1 MKQALAAAVYKIIPF
16 FCAVFFRS
24 AVKNGIIFLSF
35 LAFCGEAA
43 FAGIPDSLSAGPSA
57 AVLFSA
63 DGRPLRRYAGKDGLF
78 REPVQIEQI
87 SPWVILAALAAED
100 KRFFKHGGVDI
111 KAVARAAAQNMKAG
125 HTVSGASTITQQLYR
140 AYNPGPHTFRR
151 KAAEA
156 FSAVKIEHKYS
167 KEEILQ
173 AYLNMIPYG
182 NNIAGIQAAA
192 ITYFGVSAA
201 ELSLSQAAALSGI
214 PRAPALYNPVLRP
227 EAFEKRRKQV
237 LLKMREAGY
246 IDDEN
251 YRIAILEKPEAKS
264 AAQPFFA
271 PHFSNWVL
279 SRLNS
284 LPDRN
289 NGIVITTL
297 VPEIQEAAVAAL
309 KNNIQRLEKK
319 HHVTNGAAIVL
330 DNHTGGVLA
339 WAGSKDFFDSK
350 NSGQIDGVRALRQP
364 GSALKPFLYGLA
376 FSKGHSPA
384 DVISD
389 EPLYGIDGYTP
400 QNYDKHNHG
409 MVRMREALA
418 CSYNIPAVRLA
429 EETGAESF
437 LETLHAFGFE
447 SLHRDG
453 GYYGAGLALG
463 NGEVTLLEL
472 AAAYAALARGGIW
485 QPVIFEKGKAA
496 ADSRRVLDERSAFLV
511 NSVLSDNQ
519 ARAAA
524 FGTDSPMNTP
534 FVLAAKTGTSKD
546 YRDNWCVGYTPE
558 WTVAV
563 WAGNFDGSPMRRIS
577 GITGAAP
584 IMREI
589 AMRLHSIYGSSDFI
603 PPEGIEEREIC
614 TLIGMAGGGEEEDSC
629 QARITEY
636 FNSDFP
642 FMPHMPMKRRMEA
655 GTNEQMPDFPKDND
669 IFKIDPSYPAESQA
683 LRFRAPRGTDL
694 PVWYLDGKKISG
706 DLWVL
711 AEGKHSLYFVYKG
724 VKSLSV
730 KFMVVR

>member
-1 MKQALAAAVYKIIPF
+1 MYKTIPF
-16 FCAVFFRS
+16 FPDPFLRRS
-24 AVKNGIIFLSF
+24 AKNGIMFLF
-35 LAFCGEAA
+35 LLL
-43 FAGIPDSLSAGPSA
+43 IPFRSVSAGVPEVSA
-57 AVLFSA
+57 AVSFSAALFSA

-78 REPVQIEQI
+78 REPVQIERI
-87 SPWVILAALAAED
+87 SPWVILATLAAED
-100 KRFFKHGGVDI
+100 KRFFEHGGVDI
-111 KAVARAAAQNMKAG
+111 KAVARAVAQNIKSG

-156 FSAVKIEHKYS
+156 FSAVRIEKKYS

-201 ELSLSQAAALSGI
+201 ELSLSQAAALAGI

-227 EAFEKRRKQV
+227 ESFEKRRQQI
-237 LLKMREAGY
+237 LQKMLSAGY
-246 IDDEN
+246 IDEEN
-251 YRIAILEKPEAKS
+251 YRVAVLEKPEIKGAS
-264 AAQPFFA
+264 QPFYA

-279 SRLNS
+279 SKLNRS
-284 LPDRN
+284 PEWN
-289 NGIVITTL
+289 SGIVITTL
-297 VPEIQEAAVAAL
+297 VPEIQEAARVAL
-309 KNNIQRLEKK
+309 KNNVQRLEKK
-319 HHVTNGAAIVL
+319 HHVTGGAVIVL
-330 DNHTGGVLA
+330 DNRTGGVLA
-339 WAGSKDFFDSK
+339 WVGSRDFFDSK

-384 DVISD
+384 DFISD
-389 EPLYGIDGYTP
+389 EPLYGSDGYTP
-400 QNYDKHNHG
+400 QNYDRNNHG
-409 MVRMREALA
+409 MVRLREALA

-437 LETLHAFGFE
+437 LEILHAFGFE
-447 SLHRDG
+447 SLRREG
-453 GYYGAGLALG
+453 SYYGAGLALG

-496 ADSRRVLDERSAFLV
+496 SAGRRVLDERSSFLV

-524 FGTDSPMNTP
+524 FGTDSPMHMP
-534 FVLAAKTGTSKD
+534 FTIAAKTGTSKD

-563 WAGNFDGSPMRRIS
+563 WTGNFDGSPMRRIS

-584 IMREI
+584 VMREI
-589 AMRLHSIYGSSDFI
+589 AMRLHSMYGSSEFV
-603 PPEGIEEREIC
+603 PPEGIVEREIC
-614 TLIGMAGGGEEEDSC
+614 ALGGLSGTSEADDSC

-636 FNSDFP
+636 FNSTFNVP
-642 FMPHMPMKRRMEA
+642 PQGQLPERVEGGARAHR
-655 GTNEQMPDFPKDND
+655 PDFPKDND
-669 IFKIDPSYPAESQA
+669 IFKIDPSYPLQSQA
-683 LRFRAPRGTDL
+683 LRFRAPRGIGS
-694 PVWYLDGKKISG
+694 PVWYLDGRKISG

-711 AEGKHSLYFVYKG
+711 AEGEHSLYFVYRG
-724 VKSLSV
+724 LKSLSI